1 MRHRAFNLFLL
12 LAVLFSTSGL
22 GLFVH
27 ERLEHARTSDVAC
40 VAVEDAVPVD
50 SADGSAT
57 GDPTDRPAHPRHRAG
72 HECAVCATLMRVAAV
87 VTFFSLSLLEDAEV
101 APVAPAEIDR
111 PTLAFTP
118 APRSTRG
125 PPALA

>member
-1 MRHRAFNLFLL
+1 LRQRAFNLFLL

-27 ERLEHARTSDVAC
+27 ERLEHARTTDRAVAC
-40 VAVEDAVPVD
+40 VAADDVVA
-50 SADGSAT
+50 SADDTAT
-57 GDPTDRPAHPRHRAG
+57 DPTDRPVHPRHRAG

-87 VTFFSLSLLEDAEV
+87 VVAVSLSLLEHAEV
-101 APVAPAEIDR
+101 APAPVVEIDR
-111 PTLAFTP
+111 PVLAFVP